1 MSADRSS
8 TGRRASSATR
18 SKAGKKSHKT
28 GSTSR
33 QEGAIVSNA
42 PNKPQLLEA
51 VPPPSRTLDAWVV
64 RNSSTP
70 PAARKSRSPIR
81 SLSPVI
87 SVCDD
92 PGEAEKLS
100 TVAGRPP
107 RRRRAGGRARRSDDN
122 GPTARIVEVDGT
134 FPVKRT
140 SEVLER
146 NSEISLSRG
155 GSDDMM
161 LPLPKDTMS
170 TFQKVEDPKDTGGPR
185 GQPRGDTRA
194 SNHNGECA
202 APGEGL
208 RVELLKK
215 DYLDNRSGKAEVDDP
230 DKARRGG
237 NPPSKG
243 AGTPAPRKKTCMKGM
258 NTFTRKDVPSPMTP
272 SSEESSPVSQRATK
286 EVSGAAVDAA
296 AGSAAEPL
304 AAAAESMESVPPQ
317 KKRRSGS
324 CRIGEAAPKD
334 PICAP
339 TAGSTRGR
347 PGRPAKKERRR
358 SSAVRGGISAK
369 RASHS
374 SLATAACEGTASG
387 KAGRAPSS
395 RSKSEGNHGNAV
407 QREDAGQFSTG
418 GVAPSSGPAPTRCPG
433 SVEAGQRNMNHGDYE
448 TCHTAGEPVATGDSC
463 QLNEEMDGRHRGDE
477 LCVADVPVARGEV
490 DTKGD
495 DLHSQESSAELES
508 SQRPKLRVNDASSAY
523 ANTSSRSQRAA
534 LRARR
539 TSSSSSSDS
548 TAAELRDTESSGAS
562 SSGEVEN
569 CAVEGIGDNEPGC
582 DSREAVTMSQSRVY
596 EDEQGCAFPPDDSHA
611 SSLTADASIKEEEV
625 KSSPRKRMRKA
636 AATAAVNR
644 LASPD
649 GPGDPHATNWVKSG
663 GLTDQCASPLDIS
676 SPKRRARAVGGGR
689 ERESAEQDVLADA
702 KNGGK
707 RKRTAVSSGSSK
719 QRKLPPPPPAPVLNS
734 RILARIEMI
743 VAAGGHGW
751 GPPPSPPALS
761 PKNGVEE
768 VAEAQ
773 RPSGSD
779 VVSDSI
785 PESKPT
791 SAPMALKLEAE
802 VHSSESAAR
811 DDLDEA
817 PTELASEQSEATS
830 RDTEPESAADALAPE
845 AVSEPVPKPVPEPV
859 LKSVPEPIL
868 EPEAKKADLSVDS
881 ARGSEE
887 PGERSSLLPLPT
899 EPWVMSEAELEELT
913 VADGETDFWV
923 FLAGIR
929 QLFETPKY
937 PASLMVL
944 PTLYSLSLPNVKPW
958 DWTRPKIEP
967 IPKSPRLLTPDVPRL
982 VREVSGKD

>member
-18 SKAGKKSHKT
+18 SKTGKKSQSKT

-92 PGEAEKLS
+92 PGEAAKLS
-100 TVAGRPP
+100 TVAGRPS
-107 RRRRAGGRARRSDDN
+107 RRRRARGRARRSDDN

-140 SEVLER
+140 NEVLER

-170 TFQKVEDPKDTGGPR
+170 TFQKVADPKDTGGPR
-185 GQPRGDTRA
+185 GRPRSDTR
-194 SNHNGECA
+194 SPNHGAECA
-202 APGEGL
+202 ASGETR
-208 RVELLKK
+208 RVDFIKN
-215 DYLDNRSGKAEVDDP
+215 DSLDDRSGKAEVDDP
-230 DKARRGG
+230 EKARRGG

-243 AGTPAPRKKTCMKGM
+243 ARTPAPRKKTCMKGM

-272 SSEESSPVSQRATK
+272 SSEESSPVSQRAKKDVT
-286 EVSGAAVDAA
+286 GAAVDAA
-296 AGSAAEPL
+296 AGSAAGPA

-317 KKRRSGS
+317 KKRRSGF
-324 CRIGEAAPKD
+324 CHVGEAPPKA

-339 TAGSTRGR
+339 TAGATKAG
-347 PGRPAKKERRR
+347 PGRPAKRERRR
-358 SSAVRGGISAK
+358 PSAGGGGISTK
-369 RASHS
+369 RVSQS
-374 SLATAACEGTASG
+374 SLAIAACKGTAPG

-395 RSKSEGNHGNAV
+395 RSKSEGNHGNAM
-407 QREDAGQFSTG
+407 RRADAGQFSTG
-418 GVAPSSGPAPTRCPG
+418 AVAPSSGAASTRCPG
-433 SVEAGQRNMNHGDYE
+433 SVEAGQRNMNHGDSE
-448 TCHTAGEPVATGDSC
+448 TGHTAGEPVATDGSC
-463 QLNEEMDGRHRGDE
+463 QLNEEMDGRDRGHE
-477 LCVADVPVARGEV
+477 ICVADVPVARGDDV

-495 DLHSQESSAELES
+495 DLHSQGSSAELES

-548 TAAELRDTESSGAS
+548 TAAELRDTESTGAS
-562 SSGEVEN
+562 SSGEVERG
-569 CAVEGIGDNEPGC
+569 AVEGIGDSEPGC
-582 DSREAVTMSQSRVY
+582 DSRERVKTSQSRAY
-596 EDEQGCAFPPDDSHA
+596 EDEQGCYEDERGCACPPDDSHGSFLA
-611 SSLTADASIKEEEV
+611 ADASVKEEEV
-625 KSSPRKRMRKA
+625 KLSPRKRMRKT
-636 AATAAVNR
+636 AATAAAVNGS
-644 LASPD
+644 ASPD
-649 GPGDPHATNWVKSG
+649 SPGGPHATNWSKSG
-663 GLTDQCASPLDIS
+663 GLTDQCASPRGKG
-676 SPKRRARAVGGGR
+676 SPKRRARAAGVGR
-689 ERESAEQDVLADA
+689 EGESAEQDVLADA
-702 KNGGK
+702 KNGSK
-707 RKRTAVSSGSSK
+707 RKRMAVSSSSSK

-751 GPPPSPPALS
+751 GPPPSPPPVS
-761 PKNGVEE
+761 PKNDADEAVE
-768 VAEAQ
+768 AQQ

-779 VVSDSI
+779 IVSD
-785 PESKPT
+785 PT
-791 SAPMALKLEAE
+791 PASEPISTPTTLKLEAE

-845 AVSEPVPKPVPEPV
+845 PVPEPV
-859 LKSVPEPIL
+859 L
-868 EPEAKKADLSVDS
+868 EPEAKAADLPVDS
-881 ARGSEE
+881 ARASEKE
-887 PGERSSLLPLPT
+887 PGERTSLLPVPT
-899 EPWVMSEAELEELT
+899 EPWVMSEAELEELKF
-913 VADGETDFWV
+913 ADGEVDC
-923 FLAGIR
+923 
-929 QLFETPKY
+929 
-937 PASLMVL
+937 
-944 PTLYSLSLPNVKPW
+944 
-958 DWTRPKIEP
+958 
-967 IPKSPRLLTPDVPRL
+967 
-982 VREVSGKD
+982 